1 MKLLHIIAS
10 PRGETSRT
18 LSISKE
24 FLSALTEKHQDLTI
38 DEIDLFKVKLPDV
51 SLSASSTKY
60 ALMGGGNVSE
70 SSKDNWDE
78 IIGFSSS
85 FLTYDYYLITS
96 PMWNFTIPYVLKH
109 YIDIIMQ
116 AGVLFNF
123 TETGVAGLALNK
135 KMVCVTSRG
144 SDYSPGTYMFQYD
157 FQEPYLRAIFGM
169 IGIYDISF
177 INAQPLDISPELTK
191 ASLAKAIEDANALS
205 VNF

>member
-24 FLSALTEKHQDLTI
+24 FLLTLKEKHKDLTI

-51 SLSASSTKY
+51 SLSASTTKY
-60 ALMGGGNVSE
+60 ALMSGGNVDE
-70 SSKDNWDE
+70 SSKSNWDE
-78 IIGFSSS
+78 ILGFSMN
-85 FLTYDYYLITS
+85 FLTYDYFLITC

-109 YIDIIMQ
+109 YIDVIMQ

-123 TETGVAGLALNK
+123 TETGVAGLAINK
-135 KMVCVTSRG
+135 KMICVTSRG
-144 SDYSPGTYMFQYD
+144 SDYSQGTYMNQFD

-177 INAQPLDISPELTK
+177 INAQPLDIAPALTE
-191 ASLAKAIEDANALS
+191 ASLVKAKGNVTALAS
-205 VNF
+205 SI

>member
-24 FLSALTEKHQDLTI
+24 FLSTLTEKHKDLTI
-38 DEIDLFKVKLPDV
+38 DKIDLFKVKLPAV

-109 YIDIIMQ
+109 YIDVIIQ

-123 TETGVAGLALNK
+123 TETGVAGLANNK

-144 SDYSPGTYMFQYD
+144 SDYSSGTYMFQYD

-169 IGIYDISF
+169 IGIYDINF
-177 INAQPLDISPELTK
+177 INAQPLDIAPELTQ
-191 ASLAKAIEDANALS
+191 ASLGKAIEEAKALTAN
-205 VNF
+205 F

>member
-10 PRGETSRT
+10 PRGESTRT

-24 FLSALTEKHQDLTI
+24 FLSALTEKHKDLTI

-60 ALMGGGNVSE
+60 TLMSGGNVSE

-109 YIDIIMQ
+109 YIDVIIQ

-123 TETGVAGLALNK
+123 TETGVAGLANNK

-144 SDYSPGTYMFQYD
+144 SDYSSGTYMFQFD

-177 INAQPLDISPELTK
+177 INAQPLDIAPELTQ
-191 ASLAKAIEDANALS
+191 ASLGKAKVDAKALT